1 MPKRG
6 SGGRELGG
14 HMTPNYNRYRQRLRV
29 LEDEI
34 RNEQFYYLDGVQVEP
49 EDLIQP
55 EESEEDE
62 DAS

>member
-1 MPKRG
+1 MA
-6 SGGRELGG
+6 
-14 HMTPNYNRYRQRLRV
+14 PNYNRYRQRLRV

-34 RNEQFYYLDGVQVEP
+34 RNEQFYYLDGVQVYP

-62 DAS
+62 DENN